1 MIPTRRWAWRIMAL
15 LRCAFGRGMCPEAA
29 VFIQREVEDLKM
41 KVHVPPQLL
50 MKIWKGL
57 DSRNMFFVIF

>member
-1 MIPTRRWAWRIMAL
+1 MAL

-41 KVHVPPQLL
+41 KVHVH
-50 MKIWKGL
+50 
-57 DSRNMFFVIF
+57 SF